1 MANGLGEYFGQ
12 PDSLAPAMPSP
23 PPAPPARAPAQFAPP
38 PVSRTSVLE
47 TPPGMQPPR
56 ATGEYFAQN
65 GMGEYFGQNG
75 MGAVN
80 LGPVGPMRRP
90 GGFRRVA
97 ARVSPF
103 AGALGDASD
112 AVSDAKAGA
121 ITGVAAAT
129 TVTAILIGMGLRFGS
144 GWIVGKALAPSNDRE
159 TTYAWGGALAS
170 TFLGSIGLGATALI
184 AANARK

>member
-12 PDSLAPAMPSP
+12 PDMLAPPG
-23 PPAPPARAPAQFAPP
+23 PAPAAGAPAPFPPP

-47 TPPGMQPPR
+47 TPPPR
-56 ATGEYFAQN
+56 RGAGEYFAQS

-80 LGPVGPMRRP
+80 LGPAPTRRRQ
-90 GGFRRVA
+90 GGFRRA
-97 ARVSPF
+97 AAGVSPF
-103 AGALGDASD
+103 AGALGDAAD

-121 ITGVAAAT
+121 ITGVAAAS

-144 GWIVGKALAPSNDRE
+144 GWIVGKALAPSDDRVQ
-159 TTYAWGGALAS
+159 TYAWGGALAS
-170 TFLGSIGLGATALI
+170 TFFGSIGLGATALI